1 MFDFKRAVPIC
12 LFVSGIVYWYLFY
25 FRGLPTVTHGDWAKE
40 HVYLNTIR
48 SALESGTIP
57 WVWANT
63 YYNPIIL
70 FMANPEVCFTPDVL
84 LVYFLSN
91 KAFFYFHHCLLYA
104 IGFYGISKIKDRLQL
119 KGVAFFFLF
128 LLFNFNGL
136 ITSHISEG
144 HLQWAGYY
152 LIPLFLY
159 CTGMSYGH
167 KDISQFDLAIGL
179 ILGVLFANG
188 SLHIAVFIALFMLI
202 LYVFDNKSWLKLFF
216 SLGVGLATGAFRI
229 IPSLRYT
236 KPEPAGGLQSGYP
249 DIGVLFQ
256 AFTQLRGHGFGTAT
270 SIGWWEYSLYIGFS
284 GFFIFV
290 AALIVYTKKYY
301 KPHHLPWVIATLLMF
316 LLSLGN
322 LWSIFAALHVP
333 LANVER
339 LSARFI
345 VVPFVICIVV
355 AAYCVDKFLL
365 GQAKLNKRLTYFFYI
380 LLFFMA
386 TDLFYQFLNWS
397 LITTQLASGGS
408 KLIPKMD
415 LSDSIF
421 INYQRVIYAS
431 WAMTA
436 GAYAASAYVFFK
448 RWPSETGRSKKL

>member
-1 MFDFKRAVPIC
+1 MIDLKRTVPIG
-12 LFVSGIVYWYLFY
+12 LFIAGIVYWYLFY

-48 SALESGTIP
+48 SALENGTIP

-104 IGFYGISKIKDRLQL
+104 IGFYGLSKIKDCLQL

-152 LIPLFLY
+152 FIPLFLY

-167 KDISQFDLAIGL
+167 KDISQYDLAIGL
-179 ILGVLFANG
+179 ILGALFANG
-188 SLHIAVFIALFMLI
+188 SLHIAVFLALFMLI

-216 SLGVGLATGAFRI
+216 SVAVGLSVGAFRI

-236 KPEPAGGLQSGYP
+236 KPEPSAGVQSGYP

-256 AFTQLRGHGFGTAT
+256 ALTQLRGHGLGTTT
-270 SIGWWEYSLYIGFS
+270 SVGWWEYSLYVGFS
-284 GFFIFV
+284 AFFVII

-301 KPHHLPWVIATLLMF
+301 KSHHLPWVIATLLMF

-322 LWSIFAALHVP
+322 VWSIFAALHVP

-345 VVPFVICIVV
+345 VVPFVICIIV
-355 AAYCVDKFLL
+355 AAYCVNKFLL
-365 GQAKLNKRLTYFFYI
+365 NQAKSDKRITYFFYL
-380 LLFFMA
+380 LLFFMT
-386 TDLFYQFLNWS
+386 TDMLYQFLNWS

-408 KLIPKMD
+408 KLIPEMA
-415 LSDSIF
+415 LSKDTF
-421 INYQRVIYAS
+421 INYQRVIYMS
-431 WAMTA
+431 WVITV
-436 GAYAASAYVFFK
+436 GAFVASAYVFCT
-448 RWPSETGRSKKL
+448 RWLNEAGRSKKA